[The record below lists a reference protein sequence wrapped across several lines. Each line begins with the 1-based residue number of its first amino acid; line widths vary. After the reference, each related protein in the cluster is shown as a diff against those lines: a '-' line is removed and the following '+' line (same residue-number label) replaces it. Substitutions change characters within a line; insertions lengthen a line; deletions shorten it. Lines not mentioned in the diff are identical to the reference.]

1 MVGFAPLSLQLLE
14 RCYRKLLVVVICVS
28 ILAIFI
34 AKNPLKI
41 VTQQEFSSIMPL
53 NQTEIICSKN
63 PNDLKDQSRMSFTTN
78 KSYWISHKRISVR
91 SNNYWVLYN
100 HIKVRCNIL
109 PFKYIID
116 IISRVLFSFHINHT
130 EKLKVDKEKN
140 ISKRTY
146 L

>member
-28 ILAIFI
+28 FLTIFI

-41 VTQQEFSSIMPL
+41 VAQQEFSYIMPL
-53 NQTEIICSKN
+53 NHTDIICSKTR
-63 PNDLKDQSRMSFTTN
+63 NDSIEQNRMSFTTN

-109 PFKYIID
+109 LISTYIID
-116 IISRVLFSFHINHT
+116 IISQLLFSFHM
-130 EKLKVDKEKN
+130 KP
-140 ISKRTY
+140 
-146 L
+146 